1 MVQLNVSV
9 TLEKDNDSS
18 FDDELVKTL
27 MDEIQREMDEDIMR
41 KVMLQNGWTEVK
53 FHYTN
58 NKQAVDI
65 KNWCSE
71 TFTKNQWQRLGGSF
85 VFKDPKDAEWFLL
98 RWL

>member
-1 MVQLNVSV
+1 MVQFNVSV
-9 TLEKDNDSS
+9 TLEKDNDPS

-27 MDEIQREMDEDIMR
+27 MNEIQREMDEDIMR
-41 KVMLQNGWTEVK
+41 KLYIELGWTEIK

-65 KNWCSE
+65 IDWCIE
-71 TFTKNQWQRLGGSF
+71 TLPKKQWQRLSGSF